1 MGKFH
6 RSVKAIALFSLMPF
20 LAINAAEIID
30 GKISRNVD
38 GDTVWVK
45 LDDKDET
52 LKIRM
57 MEIDAPEWH
66 VVTPNGTFGQ
76 GTFGERSGNFLSEIS
91 PVGTEVSVKAYGKDT
106 YGRTLGV
113 ILSDGED
120 INLEMVE
127 AGWAIP
133 YVICEGKECSPKY
146 FKDHSTK
153 EYLDACDRARK
164 GGKGIFDPEDPLTE
178 MPFEFRLRVQER
190 EPDKYVGDFVTK
202 KYVKPNQYK
211 KVDLCRRIFFLK
223 EKDAKNAGF
232 TAAN

>member
-6 RSVKAIALFSLMPF
+6 KSVKAIAFFSLLPF
-20 LAINAAEIID
+20 WVNAAELMD

-45 LDDKDET
+45 LADKDET

-76 GTFGERSGNFLSEIS
+76 GAFGEKSGNYLAEIS
-91 PVGTEVSVKAYGKDT
+91 PVGTEVTVKAYGKDT
-106 YGRTLGV
+106 YGRTLGTV
-113 ILSDGED
+113 ISEEQD
-120 INLEMVE
+120 INLQMVE

-133 YVICEGKECSPKY
+133 YVICEGKECSPD
-146 FKDHSTK
+146 FFDEHSTK
-153 EYLDACDRARK
+153 KYLDACDRARK
-164 GGKGIFDPEDPLTE
+164 AGKGIFDPEEPLTE

-190 EPDKYVGDFVTK
+190 EPDKFVGDFETQ
-202 KYVKPNQYK
+202 KYVRPKDYK
-211 KVDLCRRIFFLK
+211 KIDVCKRVFFLK

-232 TAAN
+232 KPAF